1 MKDNDLKRLSRLTAI
16 LTQLQAKRISRA
28 EDLATVFSVS
38 KRTIYRDMRA
48 LEQAGVPIVAEE
60 GKGYALAE
68 FYRLAPVMF
77 TEEEANALIT
87 AEQLIARNKDASL
100 VKEYSGAILKIRSV
114 LTHSTKE
121 KAELLSGRVV
131 FRQNVEQDR
140 SSDYLM
146 RLQKVLTNHELV
158 QIRYYS
164 PETKQRS
171 TRSIEAFAL
180 YSTQENWLLIA
191 WCRLRKEFRTFRLD
205 RIEAMEELSE
215 RFKPHA
221 LSLPE
226 YFEICLKNSLKNG

>member
-1 MKDNDLKRLSRLTAI
+1 MKDKDTKRLSRLTAI
-16 LTQLQAKRISRA
+16 LTQLQAKRLSRA

-60 GKGYALAE
+60 GKGYSLAA
-68 FYRLAPVMF
+68 FYRLPPVMF

-87 AEQLIARNKDASL
+87 AEQLIARNKDASF
-100 VKEYSGAILKIRSV
+100 VKEYGGAILKIKSV
-114 LTHSTKE
+114 LKHSTKE

-131 FRQNVEQDR
+131 FRQNTEQDR

-146 RLQKVLTNHELV
+146 RLQKALTNYELV
-158 QIRYYS
+158 SIEYYS
-164 PETKQRS
+164 PETKKRS
-171 TRSIEAFAL
+171 RRKIEAFAL

-215 RFKPHA
+215 RFTPHA
-221 LSLPE
+221 LTLPE
-226 YFEICLKNSLKNG
+226 YFEICLKNSLKPS